1 MVRAVGFAKLGRNVR
16 AAILATIV
24 AAWSLMRSPASVP
37 VEITRTSVP
46 LEPELTLG
54 NFSIS
59 ASIAISPNGR
69 HLAYVGWLPGS
80 RHHVY
85 LRPTDS
91 LQSHLVEGSEGAV
104 MPFFS
109 PDSQWLGFPLPASS

>member
-1 MVRAVGFAKLGRNVR
+1 
-16 AAILATIV
+16 
-24 AAWSLMRSPASVP
+24 MRSPASDP
-37 VEITRTSVP
+37 VEITRTAVT

-59 ASIAISPNGR
+59 ASIAISPDGR
-69 HLAYVGWLPGS
+69 HLAFVGWLPGS
-80 RHHVY
+80 PHHVY

-109 PDSQWLGFPLPASS
+109 PDSEWLGFAAPGNRVYIVSNGCTGEVNQFVAVCIVN